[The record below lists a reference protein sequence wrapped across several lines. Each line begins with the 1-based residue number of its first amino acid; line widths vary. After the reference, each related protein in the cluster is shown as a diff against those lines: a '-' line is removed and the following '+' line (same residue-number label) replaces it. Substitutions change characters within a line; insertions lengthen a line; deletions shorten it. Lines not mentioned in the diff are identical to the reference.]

1 MDKIAI
7 ISDIHSNIVAL
18 KSVLK
23 DIESRN
29 INKIY
34 CLGDIVLKGSS
45 PCESID
51 LIRQKCDIVI
61 KGNCDDYAVNL
72 NNEHTIWYRN
82 KLGSERIEY
91 LNNLPM
97 YKDLYMSGSFVRL
110 FHATKND
117 LNKRTLDTATT
128 EEKLNLFEDENNIVP
143 DIIFY
148 GDIHKQYL
156 EKIKNKIIVN
166 VGSVGN
172 TLEISNTVSN
182 EDNMNEMIQAH
193 YCIVEGNLNS
203 KERSSLSINFV
214 RVPYNIEEELML
226 ARNNKTPDYNQ
237 YETELLKSKYR
248 GKNEKILEELK
259 NNK

>member
-18 KSVLK
+18 KEVLK

-45 PCESID
+45 PCESLD
-51 LIRQKCDIVI
+51 LIQSNCDLII

-72 NNEHTIWYRN
+72 NYEHAIWYKN

-97 YKDLYMSGSFVRL
+97 YKDLYISGSLVRL
-110 FHATKND
+110 FHATKNN
-117 LNKRTLDTATT
+117 LNKRTLDTAST
-128 EEKLNLFEDENNIVP
+128 EEKLALFEDENNIVP

-156 EKIKNKIIVN
+156 EKIKNKTIIN

-172 TLEISNTVSN
+172 SLEISNVVDDDS
-182 EDNMNEMIQAH
+182 EMQEMTQAH
-193 YCIVEGNLNS
+193 YCIVEGVLNS
-203 KERSSLSINFV
+203 KERSSLSITFV
-214 RVPYNIEEELML
+214 RVPYDIKKELEL
-226 ARNNKTPDYNQ
+226 AASNEIPDYDQ
-237 YETELLKSKYR
+237 YETELLKAKYR
-248 GKNEKILEELK
+248 GKNKKILEELK
-259 NNK
+259 NNN